1 MLGPKQRILG
11 GVKERCMIP
20 HLEGTKGKAVAQQ
33 GGLPIHLGRSLHS
46 ALRGAGGL
54 KSQHPIDL

>member
-1 MLGPKQRILG
+1 
-11 GVKERCMIP
+11 MIP